1 MVKYGF
7 VCFKMM
13 CLVKGELKKIMTGK
27 LDINEEYAK
36 WVSRAED
43 DQIKNELESIK
54 NNAREIKE
62 RFH

>member
-1 MVKYGF
+1 
-7 VCFKMM
+7 MM

-62 RFH
+62 RFHKSI